1 MKTPAAAPR
10 SGNSKNPGRTFRL
23 FLLSPLL
30 LALAAC
36 GNGNLF
42 NGVGG
47 NGTGTLQGAK
57 TTALQYIA
65 NGNYSGAAGAISPYC
80 PNNACPDTASANILT
95 DSYIALGTAS
105 GSTYVAASSILVAS
119 SSGSYVGTNQIV
131 SNLIS
136 LAQNGATA
144 SQTFNAIAQVVPC
157 IQTNQCT
164 STGIADLL
172 TALEVQINSGCTV
185 SACDPNMV
193 SMYALAA
200 AVYVLAN
207 LQYQTGLTYIS
218 GTWELCTAS
227 GGGTSSCTSSL
238 STISLT
244 TPSSSI
250 NNDCWLLF
258 SGLSGASGACG
269 TPTLPANPP
278 SLASVVATIA
288 TTLGT
293 SSVNLTNSLNQLLNA
308 IITCNSACSTTNSS
322 STPTS
327 VPNINFSTALSN
339 YLKDIQTF

>member
-119 SSGSYVGTNQIV
+119 NSGGYVGTNQIV

-136 LAQNGATA
+136 LAQNGSTA

-172 TALEVQINSGCTV
+172 TAIEVQINSGCTV
-185 SACDPNMV
+185 SACDPDMV

-207 LQYQTGLTYIS
+207 LQYQTGLTYIN

-238 STISLT
+238 SSISLAA
-244 TPSSSI
+244 SSSI

-258 SGLSGASGACG
+258 SGLPGASGVCG

-327 VPNINFSTALSN
+327 VPGIVFSTALSN